1 MEPSWSDEFISVIC
15 YLLFYVHVITRI
27 RRFLRVTIVK
37 CQHLIPNWCWL
48 FCLLHILRP
57 LLHWGTN
64 CITSLQKLWNVP
76 AHTFYTKIP
85 SDKDS
90 HAIWSPAKS
99 SATAIR
105 LLVFLSAAPLHALIL
120 QIAAT
125 ALLHLLH
132 MLQFWT
138 EDNCLTIYLFWKL
151 KITTFW
157 ELIIKFEKNSIIIFI
172 YKVWAGTFQ
181 SFCKY
186 PLRSFL
192 ECI

>member
-1 MEPSWSDEFISVIC
+1 MVYNLVYKVRTWN
-15 YLLFYVHVITRI
+15 LLLYCFYMQVRWIMKTSPI
-27 RRFLRVTIVK
+27 
-37 CQHLIPNWCWL
+37 W
-48 FCLLHILRP
+48 
-57 LLHWGTN
+57 N
-64 CITSLQKLWNVP
+64 CITPLQKLWNVP

-90 HAIWSPAKS
+90 RAIWSPAKS
-99 SATAIR
+99 SAAAVR

-157 ELIIKFEKNSIIIFI
+157 ELIIKFEKISTTS
-172 YKVWAGTFQ
+172 V
-181 SFCKY
+181 
-186 PLRSFL
+186 P
-192 ECI
+192 